1 MMSIDEK
8 QDFLAGYGITDDQ
21 VIARAPL
28 LKALNIINYA
38 PYIER
43 FGADNNTAQ
52 LDKYRLRLSGA
63 VDLYS
68 LSLSAV

>member
-1 MMSIDEK
+1 MISIDEK
-8 QDFLAGYGITDDQ
+8 QEFLAGYGITDDQ
-21 VIARAPL
+21 VAVMAPL

-52 LDKYRLRLSGA
+52 LDQ
-63 VDLYS
+63 
-68 LSLSAV
+68 